1 MSCFVDCIICNISK
15 IKHEIKG
22 MTLLELGGD
31 ECDNLNFIKFKID
44 RFKIRKKFVNFINI
58 KNS

>member
-1 MSCFVDCIICNISK
+1 
-15 IKHEIKG
+15 

-44 RFKIRKKFVNFINI
+44 RFKIRK
-58 KNS
+58 NSLILLTLKIRKIRISIYG